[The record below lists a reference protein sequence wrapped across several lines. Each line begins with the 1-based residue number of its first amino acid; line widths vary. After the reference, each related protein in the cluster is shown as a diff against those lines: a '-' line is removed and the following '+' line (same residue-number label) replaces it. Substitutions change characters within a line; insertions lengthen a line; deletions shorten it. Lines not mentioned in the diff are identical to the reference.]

1 MSNSIYNTPIE
12 IGTRML
18 CILCAT
24 THKSINLF
32 RLELYDH
39 MALHAESTG
48 FELHDLHPANPSFS
62 AELFGKQSII
72 EEGLQFMALRGMVD
86 VKYTKRGIYYS
97 ANTATHLYVAC
108 LQSEYAAEYILAI
121 EQISK
126 NFDALTDQ
134 ALRKKLYSQYA
145 KYPGEIEKSLLKG
158 AK

>member
-24 THKSINLF
+24 TNKPINLF

-48 FELHDLHPANPSFS
+48 FDLHDLHPANPSFS
-62 AELFGKQSII
+62 AELFGKQSLI

-97 ANTATHLYVAC
+97 ANATTHSYVAC
-108 LQSEYAAEYILAI
+108 LQSEYAAEYRAAVVH
-121 EQISK
+121 ISK
-126 NFDALTDQ
+126 NLDAITDQ
-134 ALRKKLYSQYA
+134 ALHKKLYSQYV
-145 KYPGEIEKSLLKG
+145 KCPGEIEKSLLKG
-158 AK
+158 EK